1 MNILCT
7 ICVRAGSKGLRGKNF
22 LKIGKK
28 NLITYTLEK
37 AKKSNL
43 FDQITVSTDS
53 KKIKNIKKKNKK
65 VFFIKRPKYL
75 ASDKASKLDAIRHAL
90 ILSEKQCNK
99 KFDITID
106 LDATS
111 PLRSVSD
118 IRSALKIFKKT
129 NSDNLFSV
137 NESRKNPYFN
147 MVELDN
153 KKVRLVKKY
162 KKNLNRRQ
170 DAPITYDMNASI
182 YIWKRPIILRSNNLF
197 RKKTSIY
204 IMPQERSIDIDNKF
218 ELNMVKCLIKK

>member
-7 ICVRAGSKGLRGKNF
+7 ICARAGSKGVKGKNF
-22 LKIGKK
+22 IKIGKK
-28 NLITYTLEK
+28 ILINYTLEK

-53 KKIKNIKKKNKK
+53 KKKKKIKKKNRK

-75 ASDKASKLDAIRHAL
+75 ANDKAAKPDVIRHAL
-90 ILSEKQCNK
+90 ILSEKQYNK
-99 KFDITID
+99 KFDIIID

-118 IRSALKIFKKT
+118 IKSAFKIFKKT
-129 NSDNLFSV
+129 KSDNLFSV

-147 MVELDN
+147 MVELKN
-153 KKVRLVKKY
+153 KKVRLIKKY
-162 KKNLNRRQ
+162 KKYLYRRQ
-170 DAPITYDMNASI
+170 DAPVTYDMNASI
-182 YIWKRPIILRSNNLF
+182 YIWKRSIILRSNNLF

-218 ELNMVKCLIKK
+218 ELNMVKYLLKK